1 MAIAREGSR
10 HAPFDLMRILHFT
23 PMYAPAWKYGG
34 VVRSTTL
41 LCETLAQLGHQVTVV
56 TTTAGT
62 AYERAC
68 TPVDDLRN
76 GVAVI
81 YAPCSRTPLGV
92 DSPDLTPI
100 LDRVVREHDILHLT
114 GVWQPTA
121 RRAHAAAIR
130 HGTPYIVSPRGALS
144 PFSFSHGA
152 WKKKPYWLLV
162 ERGISSGATLLH
174 ATAPLEEEELRRLL
188 PFQRVATVPN
198 AVDASLWT
206 FSPAGRARWRAE
218 HGLSP
223 DDFVVMHVGRLEPK
237 KNTVFLVEAM
247 RLAVGQRRLTLAII
261 GSALKPAHEAHLA
274 SQLRRFPGRVIRVA
288 DTPDAGALAAA
299 YSAADAVAMP
309 SRHEN
314 FGNVLLE
321 SLLCGTPVVA
331 STNVGAAFLT
341 RDLPGT
347 TVLPLDLNIWAKA
360 LVELHGGAVGS
371 VPPQRLSFETRAV
384 LATRFSPLATAGGI
398 AGLYEEALRGD

>member
-1 MAIAREGSR
+1 MATAREGGR
-10 HAPFDLMRILHFT
+10 HVPFDPMRILHFT

-62 AYERAC
+62 AHERASA
-68 TPVDDLRN
+68 PVDDRRN

-81 YAPCSRTPLGV
+81 YAPCARTPLGV
-92 DSPDLTPI
+92 DSPDLAPI

-114 GVWQPTA
+114 AVWQPTG
-121 RRAHAAAIR
+121 RRAQAAAIR
-130 HGTPYIVSPRGALS
+130 HAKPYIVSPRGALS
-144 PFSFSHGA
+144 PFSFSHGG

-162 ERGISSGATLLH
+162 ERGITSAATLLH
-174 ATAPLEEEELRRLL
+174 ATAPLEEDELRRLL
-188 PFQRVATVPN
+188 PSQRVATVPN
-198 AVDASLWT
+198 AVDAALWT
-206 FSPAGRARWRAE
+206 FSPAGREAWRAE

-223 DDFVVMHVGRLEPK
+223 NDFVVMHVGRVEPK
-237 KNTVFLVEAM
+237 KNIAFLGEAM
-247 RLAVGQRRLTLAII
+247 RLADGQRRLTLAII
-261 GSALKPAHEAHLA
+261 GSALKPAHEARLA

-347 TVLPLDLNIWAKA
+347 AVLPLDLNIWANA
-360 LVELHGGAVGS
+360 LMALHGGGAGS
-371 VPPQRLSFETRAV
+371 DPPQRVPDETRAV
-384 LATRFSPLATAGGI
+384 LASRFSPLATAGGI
-398 AGLYEEALRGD
+398 AGLYEEALRDD

>member
-1 MAIAREGSR
+1 MK
-10 HAPFDLMRILHFT
+10 ILHFT

-62 AYERAC
+62 AYEQAS
-68 TPVDDLRN
+68 TPVDDRRN

-81 YAPCSRTPLGV
+81 YAPCARTPIGV
-92 DSPDLTPI
+92 DSPDLAPI
-100 LDRVVREHDILHLT
+100 LDREVREHDILHLT
-114 GVWQPTA
+114 AVWQPTG
-121 RRAHAAAIR
+121 RRAQSAAIR
-130 HGTPYIVSPRGALS
+130 HDKPYIVSPRGALS
-144 PFSFSHGA
+144 PFSFSHGG

-162 ERGISSGATLLH
+162 ERGITSAATLLH

-188 PFQRVATVPN
+188 PSQRVATVPN
-198 AVDASLWT
+198 AVDAALWT
-206 FSPAGRARWRAE
+206 FSSAGREAWRAE

-237 KNTVFLVEAM
+237 KNIAFLVEAM
-247 RLAVGQRRLTLAII
+247 RLAVGGRLLTLAII
-261 GSALKPAHEAHLA
+261 GSALKPAHEARLV

-288 DTPDAGALAAA
+288 DTPDPGALAAA
-299 YSAADAVAMP
+299 YSGADALAMP

-347 TVLPLDLNIWAKA
+347 TVLPLDLGTWAEA
-360 LVELHGGAVGS
+360 FVASHGADAGG
-371 VPPQRLSFETRAV
+371 LSTTRVSDETRAV
-384 LATRFSPLATAGGI
+384 LAARFSPHSTAAGI
-398 AGLYEEALRGD
+398 TGLYEEALRGD